1 MKENNQF
8 VCEGVMVVEAAT
20 AEGKVPR
27 FSLVAYTG
35 GSLRQM
41 WSEDPI
47 VVDLAGMSVPA
58 TLPILKSHSAYI
70 GGIGHATEIRNDG
83 QILTMSGEVS
93 RDTEEA
99 REFVASAKKGYPWK
113 ASIGCT
119 IQALTR
125 YREGSVTVNGQTFVA
140 PVAVATKSTLY
151 ETSIVELPADAG
163 TSVAVAAKHQ
173 EGTNSMKTTE
183 AAGTTPA
190 ATVTATATAT
200 EVNQPAAPA
209 AAPAAPAV
217 IDFAAQR
224 AAQASEV
231 ERCGSIRALQGI
243 SAEIAAQAIREGWTL
258 EKTELAVLRASR
270 PSVPGVIVASAP
282 ELTDDVL
289 AAAVCRSTG
298 VKVEAAG
305 FETKVL
311 EASSKA
317 FRSGI
322 SLKQLIYLC
331 ASRNG
336 FNGSPFLRTS
346 DEIKDALRAAFSTNT
361 MASILS
367 NASNKQLLEAFNAVE
382 QAWRKIARINANVQD
397 FKAYDTYAY
406 TGEGEFRLVAK
417 DGQITHGTAADEKYS
432 NQLATYAR
440 MMGFTRQDIIND
452 DIGILASRAQKLGRG
467 AGIALNKVFWK
478 AFLDNAAF
486 FTAGNGNYIDGATTT
501 LTSVGLGLA
510 DKAFGDMLG
519 PDGQPLGLG
528 WKYLLVPPALK
539 QAAMELQMSSTIET
553 GGAATTERVPNA
565 NIWGGSFETVVS
577 TYLANL
583 KTSEGASETGVSALA
598 WYILADPA
606 DLPVIEVGFLRGAVG
621 PTVEEVAMDPH
632 YLGIEM
638 RGYMDF
644 GVAKQVPQAGV
655 KSKGAA

>member
-8 VCEGVMVVEAAT
+8 VCEAALVVEAAT
-20 AEGKVPR
+20 ADGKVPR

-35 GSLRQM
+35 GPLRQM
-41 WSEDPI
+41 WSDDPI
-47 VVDLAGMSVPA
+47 VVDLAGMSVPS
-58 TLPILKSHSAYI
+58 TLPILKSHSTYV
-70 GGIGHATEIRNDG
+70 GGIGHATDIRNDG
-83 QILTMSGEVS
+83 KILTMSGEVS

-125 YREGSVTVNGQTFVA
+125 YREGTVTVNGQTFSA

-163 TSVAVAAKHQ
+163 TSVAVAASKPN
-173 EGTNSMKTTE
+173 EGNTSMSKTIE

-190 ATVTATATAT
+190 ATEPTATVTASAPSAPSAPAT
-200 EVNQPAAPA
+200 PAAP
-209 AAPAAPAV
+209 
-217 IDFAAQR
+217 DFAAQR
-224 AAQASEV
+224 AAQAAELDRV
-231 ERCGSIRALQGI
+231 AAIQKVTA
-243 SAEIAAQAIREGWTL
+243 SAPEIAAQAIREGWTP
-258 EKTELAVLRASR
+258 ERAELAVVRADR
-270 PSVPGVIVASAP
+270 PNVPGVIIASAP
-282 ELTDDVL
+282 EMTDDVL

-305 FETKVL
+305 FEPKTL
-311 EASSKA
+311 EASHKA

-336 FNGSPFLRTS
+336 YNGSPFLRTA
-346 DEIKDALRAAFSTNT
+346 DEIKDALRASFSTNT

-406 TGEGEFRLVAK
+406 TGEGELKLVAK

-452 DIGILASRAQKLGRG
+452 DIGILATRAQKLGRG

-486 FTAGNGNYIDGATTT
+486 FTAGNGNYIEGATTT

-539 QAAMELQMSSTIET
+539 QAAMELQLSSTVNT
-553 GGAATTERVPNA
+553 GGAASTERVPNA
-565 NIWGGSFETVVS
+565 NIWGGAFETVVS

-583 KTSEGASETGVSALA
+583 KTAEGASETGVSALA

-621 PTVEEVAMDPH
+621 PTVEEVALDPH